1 MSAVVH
7 TPALPAA
14 DDVEAAARRIA
25 GHVHRTPVLTSRS
38 LDETFAASLFFK
50 CESLQRVGA
59 FKARGAA
66 NAVLALDRE
75 VAERGVA
82 THSSGNHGAALALAA
97 ATRGIPSWV
106 VVPTSAPAVKRAAVS
121 RYGATVIDCPPTLA
135 GRESALESLVAETGA
150 TVVHPYDDPWVIAGQ
165 GTAALE
171 LLEDVPDLD
180 VIVAPVGGG
189 GLISGTGLAVRAR
202 QSGARVYAAEPA
214 AADDAWQSLARGERV
229 RLDAPDTIA
238 DGLRASIGLRN
249 FLLMQSVVD
258 AVIRVPEADILP
270 AMRMI
275 WERLKLVVEPS
286 SAVALAALR
295 QGKPDVRGLR
305 VGVILTGGNVDL
317 ASLAPGLVQAGD
329 PAGY

>member
-1 MSAVVH
+1 MSAAAGI
-7 TPALPAA
+7 PDLPVAA
-14 DDVEAAARRIA
+14 DVEAAARRIA

-38 LDETFAASLFFK
+38 LDKTFDARLFFK
-50 CESLQRVGA
+50 CENLQRVGA

-66 NAVLALDRE
+66 NAVLALDGE
-75 VAERGVA
+75 TAERGVA

-97 ATRGIPSWV
+97 ANRGIPSWV
-106 VVPTSAPAVKRAAVS
+106 VVPTSAPTVKREAVS
-121 RYGATVIDCPPTLA
+121 RYGATVVDCPPTLA
-135 GRESALESLVAETGA
+135 GREAALEAVVGETGA
-150 TVVHPYDDPWVIAGQ
+150 TIVHPYDDPWVIAGQ

-180 VIVAPVGGG
+180 AIIAPVGGG
-189 GLISGTGLAVRAR
+189 GLISGTGLAVLAR
-202 QSGARVYAAEPA
+202 HSDARVFAAEPA

-249 FLLMQSVVD
+249 FLLMQTVVD

-270 AMRMI
+270 AMQTI

-286 SAVALAALR
+286 AAVPLAALR
-295 QGKPDVRGLR
+295 HGQPDLRGLR
-305 VGVILTGGNVDL
+305 IGIILTGGNVDL
-317 ASLAPGLVQAGD
+317 ESLGLRTGPASKPSSA
-329 PAGY
+329 

>member
-1 MSAVVH
+1 MSAAVEA
-7 TPALPAA
+7 PALPEAA
-14 DDVEAAARRIA
+14 DVEAAARRIA

-38 LDETFAASLFFK
+38 LDEAFGARLFFK
-50 CESLQRVGA
+50 CENLQRVGA

-66 NAVLALDRE
+66 NAVLALDDETAR
-75 VAERGVA
+75 RGVA

-97 ATRGIPSWV
+97 ARRGIPSWV
-106 VVPTSAPAVKRAAVS
+106 VVPTSAPSVKREAVR

-135 GRESALESLVAETGA
+135 GREAALEAVVARTGA
-150 TVVHPYDDPWVIAGQ
+150 TVVHPYDDASVIAGQ

-180 VIVAPVGGG
+180 VLIAPVGGG

-202 QSGARVYAAEPA
+202 QSPARVYAAEPA

-249 FLLMQSVVD
+249 FFLMQTLVD

-270 AMRMI
+270 AMQLL
-275 WERLKLVVEPS
+275 WERMKLIVEPS
-286 SAVALAALR
+286 AAVPLAALG
-295 QGKPDVRGLR
+295 QGQPDIRGLR
-305 VGVILTGGNVDL
+305 VGVILTGGNVDFQSL
-317 ASLAPGLVQAGD
+317 GLRLAPAKGP
-329 PAGY
+329 PAP